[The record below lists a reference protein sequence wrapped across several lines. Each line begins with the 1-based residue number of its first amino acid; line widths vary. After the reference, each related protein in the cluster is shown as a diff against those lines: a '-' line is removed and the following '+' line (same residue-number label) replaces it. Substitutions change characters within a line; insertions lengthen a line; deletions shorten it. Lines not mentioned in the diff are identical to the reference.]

1 MRYKQIRENYSPEA
15 DKQNAKKVG
24 DTRKAR
30 LTLAHLA
37 KLRRMREYRK
47 YQDKTRGELVKRM
60 YGGQA
65 AAGGEEGGMPP
76 MDGMDFGA

>member
-1 MRYKQIRENYSPEA
+1 MRYKQISENYSPEA
-15 DKQNAKKVG
+15 DNHNAKKVG

-47 YQDKTRGELVKRM
+47 YQDKIRGELVKRM

-65 AAGGEEGGMPP
+65 AVGEDGGMPP

>member
-1 MRYKQIRENYSPEA
+1 MRYKQICENYSPEE
-15 DKQNAKKVG
+15 DKHNSKKVG

-47 YQDKTRGELVKRM
+47 YQDKTRGELIKRM
-60 YGGQA
+60 YGGA
-65 AAGGEEGGMPP
+65 AQPAEGGEMPP
-76 MDGMDFGA
+76 MGGMDFGA

>member
-1 MRYKQIRENYSPEA
+1 MRYKQISENYSPEL
-15 DKQNAKKVG
+15 DKQNAKELS

-30 LTLAHLA
+30 LTLVHLA

-65 AAGGEEGGMPP
+65 AAGEEGGMPP